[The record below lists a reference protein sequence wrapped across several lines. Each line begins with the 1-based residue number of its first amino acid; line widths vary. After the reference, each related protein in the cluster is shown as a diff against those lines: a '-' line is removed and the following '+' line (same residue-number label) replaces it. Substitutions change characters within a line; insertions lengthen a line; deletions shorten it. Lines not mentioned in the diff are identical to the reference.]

1 MQKFLFIFLFISNFS
16 FAQNTKEIV
25 TILFDSNEVL
35 IKSSEKEKL
44 VSFFSNENLII
55 QAINIEGFCDDI
67 GTSENNLILSS
78 NRAKSVAEFLKK
90 EFNLSPDSFVGKG
103 EIALPTNSS
112 EEEARKNNRKAV
124 IEVTFSKATETKI
137 ESQKVTKD
145 VFSEYK
151 TFSDNLVVGDKI
163 IINKI
168 LFMGSLTIFEDDDQ
182 AALELEKIVTF
193 LKTHPSSE
201 IEIQGHVCCIS
212 ASFKDAYDRFTA
224 KNNLSETR
232 AEKIYNLLIEKGI
245 SSERMT
251 HHGYGRQFPI
261 PGAEEHYNK
270 RVEILITKI

>member
-1 MQKFLFIFLFISNFS
+1 MQKFLFIFLFISSFS

-55 QAINIEGFCDDI
+55 QAIIIEGFCDDI

-90 EFNLSPDSFVGKG
+90 EFNLSPNSFVGKG

-112 EEEARKNNRKAV
+112 EEETRKNNRKAV
-124 IEVTFSKATETKI
+124 IEVTFSKTEETKI

-163 IINKI
+163 IINNI
-168 LFMGSLTIFEDDDQ
+168 LFFGSSTNFEDVEE
-182 AALELEKIVTF
+182 AGLELEKIATF
-193 LKTHPSSE
+193 LKNHPSSE

-212 ASFKDAYDRFTA
+212 ASFKDAHDRFTG

-232 AEKIYNLLIEKGI
+232 AEKIYTILIEKGI

>member
-1 MQKFLFIFLFISNFS
+1 MQKILFIFLFISSFS

-25 TILFDSNEVL
+25 IILFDSNEIM

-67 GTSENNLILSS
+67 GTSENNLTLSS

-103 EIALPTNSS
+103 EIALPTYSS

-163 IINKI
+163 IVNNI
-168 LFMGSLTIFEDDDQ
+168 LFFGSSTNFEDVEQ
-182 AALELEKIVTF
+182 AGLELEKIATF
-193 LKTHPSSE
+193 LKNHPSSE

-212 ASFKDAYDRFTA
+212 ASFKDAHDRLTG

-232 AEKIYNLLIEKGI
+232 AEKIYTILIEKGI

-261 PGAEEHYNK
+261 TGAEEHYNK